1 MDTRGSAKI
10 LMANRHFLDGLCNL
24 YKLANSGHQMA
35 IDNPKDLS
43 EILIRDFYGENRN
56 IFMPCFPTTKY
67 LDDDGSELEEHDWDK
82 VLKETCELDD
92 D

>member
-1 MDTRGSAKI
+1 
-10 LMANRHFLDGLCNL
+10 
-24 YKLANSGHQMA
+24 MA

-67 LDDDGSELEEHDWDK
+67 LDDNGEDLEEHDWDK
-82 VLKETCELDD
+82 VLTETCELDND
-92 D
+92 YTPYDPQTRHGVRLSTLVDESMKDQDL